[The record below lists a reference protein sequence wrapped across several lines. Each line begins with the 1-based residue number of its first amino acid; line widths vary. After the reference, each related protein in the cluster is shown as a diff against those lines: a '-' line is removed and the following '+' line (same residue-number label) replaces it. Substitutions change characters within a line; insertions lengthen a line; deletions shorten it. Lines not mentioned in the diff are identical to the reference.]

1 MSIANGCVTVS
12 NDSLLTGV
20 LILVDLRVGFG
31 DCSSS
36 PLARFGGPSFICA
49 LHCELPVSALAAL
62 GALSAVRAPHCG
74 QPVVRDIPSG
84 SVATFVLE
92 KLMYVPFDISCFVE
106 QTSSIPLVV
115 LPSWRG

>member
-20 LILVDLRVGFG
+20 LILVDLRVRFG

-36 PLARFGGPSFICA
+36 PLARFCGPSFCA
-49 LHCELPVSALAAL
+49 PHCELHVFSLFRAPHCELPASAFATLRAF
-62 GALSAVRAPHCG
+62 SAVCAPRCG

-84 SVATFVLE
+84 SVATSVLE
-92 KLMYVPFDISCFVE
+92 KLK
-106 QTSSIPLVV
+106 
-115 LPSWRG
+115 